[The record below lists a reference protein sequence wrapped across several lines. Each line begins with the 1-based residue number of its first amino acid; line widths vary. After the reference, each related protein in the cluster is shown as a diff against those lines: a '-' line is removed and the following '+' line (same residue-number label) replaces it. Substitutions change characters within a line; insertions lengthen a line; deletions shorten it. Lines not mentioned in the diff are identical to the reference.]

1 MANLQTRGKQKV
13 EKLSGFKDGRRR
25 QTTRKAA
32 SATFRERVPR
42 SASYAETHS
51 RMCAANTLPRCP
63 RFPRVLPR
71 TGGSH
76 CAQEGPSAGLL
87 HDAQG
92 SQDGACW
99 RSKWS
104 SQGPWDHGGTSAG
117 GQRGSFSDP
126 CRLEQLVFPKLFCV
140 YRWKHSV
147 TTLKRDTEE
156 PNASGVLVTIY
167 SLDELLFLFGTSLLL
182 LVYFSRSHH
191 ALSDFALGEA
201 SCLAVRTLQEP
212 SCGEEYKPP
221 ANSPHQP
228 ASHVRHHLGIT
239 ASSPSQAFT

>member
-76 CAQEGPSAGLL
+76 CAQEGPSAHRRAPPL
-87 HDAQG
+87 
-92 SQDGACW
+92 
-99 RSKWS
+99 
-104 SQGPWDHGGTSAG
+104 
-117 GQRGSFSDP
+117 GSFVMLRD
-126 CRLEQLVFPKLFCV
+126 
-140 YRWKHSV
+140 
-147 TTLKRDTEE
+147 LKTEH
-156 PNASGVLVTIY
+156 V
-167 SLDELLFLFGTSLLL
+167 
-182 LVYFSRSHH
+182 
-191 ALSDFALGEA
+191 GEA
-201 SCLAVRTLQEP
+201 SGHHKAPGTTEELLQE
-212 SCGEEYKPP
+212 
-221 ANSPHQP
+221 Q
-228 ASHVRHHLGIT
+228 VLT
-239 ASSPSQAFT
+239 AHCKLRDEAVTSNF